1 MAVTEGRRRQL
12 FEAARRALGDE
23 EAETLMELV
32 PAGFEPATRSDL
44 IELRT
49 ELKGDIAE
57 LRAELKGDIAEVRRE
72 MAELRTELKGD
83 IARVQQSFT
92 TTLLVVT
99 VAHIG
104 ITAALVTSLGR

>member
-1 MAVTEGRRRQL
+1 MAVTEGRRRQR

-44 IELRT
+44 IEVRAAI
-49 ELKGDIAE
+49 KADIAE
-57 LRAELKGDIAEVRRE
+57 VRAELKGDIAEVR
-72 MAELRTELKGD
+72 TELKGD
-83 IARVQQSFT
+83 IAKAQQAFT